1 MIDASAH
8 PRGWF
13 ITFEGPEGA
22 GKSTQIQRLAAYLTG
37 RGIKVCCTREPGGTP
52 LAERLRAVIKQYS
65 GKEPIA
71 DLTELLLIEAARVQ
85 HVREVILPAL
95 AAGKTVIC
103 DRFFDSTTAY
113 QGGARHLDG
122 TTIAVLNRLAAA
134 GREPDL
140 TFLLDLPPEVGFAR
154 IRSRES
160 EGFDRFEHEDL
171 AFHRAV
177 RAAFLRLAQAAPERV
192 RVIDAALDRETIGE
206 LIRKAVDESLR

>member
-1 MIDASAH
+1 MAEKN
-8 PRGWF
+8 GFF

-22 GKSTQIQRLAAYLTG
+22 GKSSQVEALAAYLTD
-37 RGIKVCCTREPGGTP
+37 RGHDCLLTREPGGTP
-52 LAERLRAVIKQYS
+52 LAEKLRTLIKS
-65 GKEPIA
+65 HHGAETIHPE
-71 DLTELLLIEAARVQ
+71 TELFLIEAARAQ